1 MFTKKGREL
10 LKQKK
15 EEGRKRIIC
24 KCTNWEKIA
33 RKIKKD
39 RQKSIKTYR
48 EIKTKIQEKG

>member
-48 EIKTKIQEKG
+48 EIKTKIEEKG